1 MKKALVLLIV
11 VFCEM
16 HSWSQDVPKVEIP
29 VGFSLIAALIQGPV
43 NRGRS
48 FALRLDGLKEPGIV
62 ALSTQL
68 VSECDSEVVLES
80 GGSYRKDGIY
90 YAVFYIPESVNPCLY
105 KASRVEYLEADDCA
119 ECDSRIAEINA
130 VVEVE

>member
-16 HSWSQDVPKVEIP
+16 HSWSQDVPKVQIP

-62 ALSTQL
+62 ALTTQL
-68 VSECDSEVVLES
+68 VSECDNEVVVDS
-80 GGSYRKDGIY
+80 GGSYRTGGSY
-90 YAVFYIPESVNPCLY
+90 YALFYIPTSAEPCLY
-105 KASRVEYLEADDCA
+105 KASKVEYHNADDCE
-119 ECDSRIAEINA
+119 ECTGYADINA